1 MDKFNPRRGK
11 KAEKSKRTAILLEHE
26 GQVKDFLK
34 RSNRIKGQKLILALS
49 PFAIYELDKQDLP
62 YKTPED
68 YYDSKELYK
77 LGINNYKKVEDLCDI
92 IDEHIQNAFP
102 TIAKLGIRPALFSF
116 YHLKII
122 YDVVTIRLFQLSK
135 LIEDENPNVL
145 YVYDGK
151 RFPFGISRMA
161 PYLYFD
167 NRESIYARLLTCK
180 GWETSVTTLPYVPP
194 PENSDKPQSSSKALK
209 AQRWLQ
215 RHHRLHALIAE
226 TRKRGLHGLFDGL
239 KSCLGAGGEIRVLIF
254 GRGYDWDD
262 CGAELE
268 SAGIDHFTRIW
279 DDLEYWMNHRSSD
292 TSADALND
300 AWRGLRVDDKF
311 RKFFV
316 RDNID
321 FFPVLEERLQFLVE
335 QLTPACINA
344 YKETAEL
351 LKKRKIKAFLSSA
364 FDSCTSHSAARAAR
378 NSNVPV
384 VTWQEGSYGYF
395 DHPIAI
401 YNNLM
406 DSDAFFTYGEGVVSE
421 YLTSAKR
428 FNTRLLPIGSASL
441 DALSQ
446 AQQSKKVKKLA
457 STMSKRVV
465 LYETTNYYQNSL
477 YLSIPPPFSDNH
489 FWHTQRTILDT
500 LAKHHDYT
508 AIVKLHPNPM
518 YRVPPMRAYA
528 ETQKFKNCRFFRDE
542 YTATDLLSIA
552 DLLVIDF
559 PTTTLLEAL
568 TTSKPIFVY
577 TGHLHINAQAQKLLE
592 RRAFCYQELKS
603 LTDALNE
610 YLSEG
615 KIDRKVNLNDKKFL
629 EAYGVGPQKGGS
641 AVRAA
646 KMLKQIIPRA

>member
-1 MDKFNPRRGK
+1 MKTKRLK
-11 KAEKSKRTAILLEHE
+11 KIAILLEHE
-26 GQVKDFLK
+26 KQVKNCLERFK
-34 RSNRIKGQKLILALS
+34 EIKGQKLVITS
-49 PFAIYELDKQDLP
+49 PFAMYELDKHRIS
-62 YKTPED
+62 YKIIED
-68 YYDSKELYK
+68 YYNSKELYK
-77 LGINNYKKVEDLCDI
+77 LGTDNYKKVENLCDI
-92 IDEHIQNAFP
+92 IDEYVQNACP
-102 TIAKLGIRPALFSF
+102 ATAKLGIRPALFSF

-122 YDVVTIRLFQLSK
+122 YDAVTIRLFQLSK
-135 LIEDENPNVL
+135 LIEAEKPNVL
-145 YVYDGK
+145 YVYDSK

-161 PYLYFD
+161 PYLHFD
-167 NRESIYARLLTCK
+167 NRESIYARLLACE
-180 GWETSVTTLPYVPP
+180 GWGTSVTTLPYVPP
-194 PENSDKPQSSSKALK
+194 PENSDISKSQPSSKALK
-209 AQRWLQ
+209 MRWWLQ
-215 RHHRLHALIAE
+215 RHHKLYALATE
-226 TRKRGLHGLFDGL
+226 TQKRGWHGLFGGL
-239 KSCLGAGGEIRVLIF
+239 KSYLGAGGNIRVLIF
-254 GRGYDWDD
+254 GRGYDWDY
-262 CGAELE
+262 CGAELQ
-268 SAGIDHFTRIW
+268 SAGIDHFTRIR
-279 DDLEYWMNHRSSD
+279 DDLEYWTSYHPSD

-300 AWRGLRVDDKF
+300 AWKGLQVDDKF

-321 FFPVLEERLQFLVE
+321 FFPVVEERLQFLVE

-351 LKKRKIKAFLSSA
+351 LRKRKIKAFLSSA
-364 FDSCTSHSAARAAR
+364 FDSCTSHSAARAAQ

-395 DHPIAI
+395 NHPIAI

-421 YLTSAKR
+421 YRISAKR
-428 FNTRLLPIGSASL
+428 FNTRLLPIGSAAL

-446 AQQSKKVKKLA
+446 TRQSRKVKKLA
-457 STMSKRVV
+457 NTMSKKGV

-489 FWHTQRTILDT
+489 FWYTQRMILDT

-508 AIVKLHPNPM
+508 AVVKLHPNPI
-518 YRVPPMRAYA
+518 YRAPSLRVYA
-528 ETQKFKNCRFFRDE
+528 ETKKFKNCRFFRDE

-568 TTSKPIFVY
+568 TTSKPIFIY
-577 TGHLHINAQAQKLLE
+577 IGHLHINTKALKLLE
-592 RRAFCYQELKS
+592 RRAFCYRELKS
-603 LTDALNE
+603 FTNALNE

-629 EAYGVGPQKGGS
+629 ETYGVGPQKRGS

-646 KMLKQIIPRA
+646 KMLKQIISRA